1 MNWKDAISD
10 FKDYLKIERGLS
22 KNSIMSYEHDLKK
35 LTKFLEINK
44 KIKPLQVNP
53 EIIKE
58 FIKHLS
64 KNVSPSS
71 QSRTISG
78 IKSFYEYLLFG
89 MAK

>member
-22 KNSIMSYEHDLKK
+22 INSIISYEHDLIK

-44 KIKPLQVNP
+44 KIKPLQLSSD
-53 EIIKE
+53 IIKE

-64 KNVSPSS
+64 KDVSPST
-71 QSRTISG
+71 QS
-78 IKSFYEYLLFG
+78 KNNQFQNL
-89 MAK
+89 